1 MGRVYVSDDL
11 WQRVEPLLP
20 KHQHNRHVQYAG
32 RKRIEDRKVLEGI
45 VFALKTGVPWDSI
58 PATRMWPSG
67 VTCWRRLTEWHKAG
81 VWKKLFQNILAELRS
96 QGKLN
101 LKKTMV
107 DCSYVRALEGGAKT
121 GPNPTDR
128 GKPGSKH
135 HIIIDSHGIP
145 IAIDI
150 TAANRHEITE
160 LIKLVE
166 SIPPIRGKRGRPQ
179 RRPRRIQGDK
189 AYDSE
194 PHRQKLKKSISGR
207 N

>member
-1 MGRVYVSDDL
+1 MARVYVSDDL

-20 KHQHNRHVQYAG
+20 KHLRDRHVQYAG

-45 VFALKTGVPWDSI
+45 VFALKTGVPWDAI
-58 PATRMWPSG
+58 PATTNWPSG
-67 VTCWRRLTEWHKAG
+67 VTCWRRLIEWHRAG
-81 VWKKLFQNILAELRS
+81 VWSKLFQNMLAELRS
-96 QGKLN
+96 RGKLN
-101 LKKTMV
+101 LEKTMV
-107 DCSYVRALEGGAKT
+107 DCSYVRALEGGSKT

-128 GKPGSKH
+128 GKLGSKH
-135 HIIIDSHGIP
+135 HIIIDAHGIP
-145 IAIDI
+145 IAIDL
-150 TAANRHEITE
+150 TEANRHEIKE

-179 RRPRRIQGDK
+179 QRPRRIQGDK

-194 PHRQKLKKSISGR
+194 PHRKKLKKSTSSR